1 MTMTGQAT
9 MRQRTTPAGLHA
21 VVAVLAVLAAIGACR
36 RETASG
42 SAGAA
47 VAMAAGPAGAS
58 VDGGTFEVESASD
71 GVEAQRGGRWF
82 SIKRGDRLTRSDV
95 VRTSASSSAVLRLAA
110 GTEIELRAG
119 VEIGLDR
126 LPGGP
131 SVDLRRGRVLAR
143 VGGTDTLALTAR
155 DTRTTNEGPARFVVR
170 ADDQGRVS
178 VAALEGK
185 ARFSAAGKTVA
196 LEPGTT
202 SSSSNGGPPE
212 DPERIPEE
220 VLLNVVWPSAEHHG
234 AEAEVAG
241 RTAPSSTIS
250 INGAPASVGTD
261 GRFSAKVPLRE
272 GKNVMH
278 VDAEDLTGR
287 TRRDEATLVRRTAHP
302 PKLTPEAADLWKK

>member
-1 MTMTGQAT
+1 VTRVRFLLVLGVAA
-9 MRQRTTPAGLHA
+9 AGSL
-21 VVAVLAVLAAIGACR
+21 GGCR
-36 RETASG
+36 REPA
-42 SAGAA
+42 AGATA
-47 VAMAAGPAGAS
+47 QAAAPAAPAGAAS

-71 GVEAQRGGRWF
+71 GVEAQRAGRWF

-95 VRTSASSSAVLRLAA
+95 VRTAASASAVLRLAA

-131 SVDLRRGRVLAR
+131 SVDLRRGRVFAR
-143 VGGTDTLALTAR
+143 VGGSDTLALTAR

-170 ADDQGRVS
+170 ADEQGRVS

-185 ARFSAAGKTVA
+185 TRFAAAGKSVA
-196 LEPGTT
+196 LDPGTT
-202 SSSSNGGPPE
+202 SSSVNGGPPE

-241 RTAPSSTIS
+241 RTAASSTLS
-250 INGAPASVGTD
+250 INGAPASVGAD

-272 GKNVMH
+272 GKNVVQ
-278 VDAEDLTGR
+278 VDVEDLSGR